1 MVQAWKQIA
10 VATADGNSQTMNTGT
25 ISPTYT
31 NLQIIIHTLGGG
43 GSSDDGLLRFNDDT
57 GSNYKRNFSQNG
69 GAQDTVSSGGSTGIS
84 NMVARA
90 NRQSYSVSTVSNLNG
105 AEKCGFGLAV
115 TDGGSTGTG
124 NAVTRMEYAFK
135 WANTTQITSVQL
147 YNTGGNWT
155 SGSKMLVYGN
165 VDDATTYTYP
175 NLPNGA
181 IFEDTTDGNHYMWNG
196 TDTWNE
202 VT

>member
-1 MVQAWKQIA
+1 MAFKMKGA
-10 VATADGNSQTMNTGT
+10 PYTGKK
-25 ISPTYT
+25 Y
-31 NLQIIIHTLGGG
+31 NVKK
-43 GSSDDGLLRFNDDT
+43 SDI
-57 GSNYKRNFSQNG
+57 NG
-69 GAQDTVSSGGSTGIS
+69 KGVFASKDFIKGELV
-84 NMVARA
+84 
-90 NRQSYSVSTVSNLNG
+90 
-105 AEKCGFGLAV
+105 GLAV